1 MADMSLDSTPD
12 SPSAALVP
20 LDPNWHPIL
29 HVSNQVVLYNPTNH
43 ALSIHHSDE
52 KSQHAS
58 RPSICPYCSRPM
70 PNDSDDD
77 SSLDVDFEDVT
88 SASRAPNYFQLLEIA
103 NETASRPGSP
113 PLEVEDHTDG
123 ATGTNTFKP
132 ESMAEGY
139 FKAFFREEARL
150 GMGANGSVYL
160 CQVGFSPLQWGPL
173 VLHILSEC

>member
-1 MADMSLDSTPD
+1 MADTSLDSTPD

-77 SSLDVDFEDVT
+77 SSLDVDFEDIT

-113 PLEVEDHTDG
+113 PLEVGDDTDG
-123 ATGTNTFKP
+123 DTQANTFRP

-160 CQVGFSPLQWGPL
+160 CQVSFSPLQ
-173 VLHILSEC
+173 CA